1 LPSLA
6 HTCWHF
12 AAQLLNFSH
21 ALPTV
26 CCRQAYEE
34 LLSLQ
39 RQNDILKAANAEA
52 VEAAELSAGE
62 ISGLKARLAEVS
74 GQLDDEKTARQLAAA
89 EAEAR

>member
-1 LPSLA
+1 VPTSALQRYCVLLPSP
-6 HTCWHF
+6 
-12 AAQLLNFSH
+12 LL
-21 ALPTV
+21 LPTL
-26 CCRQAYEE
+26 QAYEE

-52 VEAAELSAGE
+52 AEAAELSAGE

-74 GQLDDEKTARQLAAA
+74 GLLDSEKEARQLAAA